1 MLLCESDKF
10 LTINMSFAIFSVTFR
25 LWHSNFW
32 SIWWQKFA
40 ENSWEKKTILPPSR
54 TQQHTSAHQLQ
65 KLSTHKVNCLQNI
78 TLLKTHQEA
87 NFRRK
92 SKLPAS
98 LAQPCQRA
106 RGGHIKIFYTPCSS
120 KFLNPSGKILFF
132 LLLFCIKFCGMVIV
146 YQQCSIWQLTIKVK
160 ISKIFLKHALSSAIC
175 SSLVSSLVLQRPV
188 WLCCV
193 QFRSRTFL
201 LRKQ

>member
-1 MLLCESDKF
+1 MLSSLSLLDFDIQTFDPYGGKNLRRIPERKKH
-10 LTINMSFAIFSVTFR
+10 FA
-25 LWHSNFW
+25 
-32 SIWWQKFA
+32 SI
-40 ENSWEKKTILPPSR
+40 S
-54 TQQHTSAHQLQ
+54 HTAAHLSAHQLQ

-120 KFLNPSGKILFF
+120 KFLNPCSKILFF
-132 LLLFCIKFCGMVIV
+132 LIIILYQICGMVIV
-146 YQQCSIWQLTIKVK
+146 YQL
-160 ISKIFLKHALSSAIC
+160 HAPSDN
-175 SSLVSSLVLQRPV
+175 
-188 WLCCV
+188 
-193 QFRSRTFL
+193 
-201 LRKQ
+201 

>member
-1 MLLCESDKF
+1 MLLSESDKF

-40 ENSWEKKTILPPSR
+40 ENSWEKKTILPLSR

-120 KFLNPSGKILFF
+120 KFLNPSGKTLFF
-132 LLLFCIKFCGMVIV
+132 LIIIL
-146 YQQCSIWQLTIKVK
+146 YQILRHGYCVSAMLHLTTDNKSQDLQD
-160 ISKIFLKHALSSAIC
+160 ISKTCSFFCHLQQ
-175 SSLVSSLVLQRPV
+175 SSL
-188 WLCCV
+188 
-193 QFRSRTFL
+193 
-201 LRKQ
+201 

>member
-1 MLLCESDKF
+1 
-10 LTINMSFAIFSVTFR
+10 MSFDIFSVTDFDTQT
-25 LWHSNFW
+25 FW
-32 SIWWQKFA
+32 SIWWHKICGEFLREKTFCLHFA
-40 ENSWEKKTILPPSR
+40 HGSTPHCSP
-54 TQQHTSAHQLQ
+54 HQLQ

-92 SKLPAS
+92 SKLPVS
-98 LAQPCQRA
+98 LAQPSQRA
-106 RGGHIKIFYTPCSS
+106 RGGHMKIFYTPCSS
-120 KFLNPSGKILFF
+120 KFLNPSGKFLFF
-132 LLLFCIKFCGMVIV
+132 LIIILYEILRAWLLC

-193 QFRSRTFL
+193 QFRHRTNL